1 MNKFE
6 QLIEFV
12 INDEEQKAR
21 ELFHDIVV
29 EKSRAIYESLMNEEA
44 EEGEEE
50 LDESFGEPLAD
61 SADDLVDD
69 VEMDET
75 SMAEADEEG
84 EEDDSE
90 EMSFGGEEEGEA
102 EPEELED
109 RVVDLE
115 DKLDELMAEFE
126 AMMGGE
132 DADMQGDEEFE
143 PDAGGDAMATD
154 DTAEIMPMAESA
166 GQTENKSAAEWLRD
180 PRLETQVNMLS
191 VDGVS
196 MMENP
201 AKGFKSFDN
210 YPHRYDTMQ
219 ASNPMYFNEFL
230 KVVAAKNPN
239 ASVTAV
245 MSAVRPQPA
254 MAEALELKAAPRP
267 VTSEEGGVN
276 KKSTVAANAG
286 AKGPVG
292 NTVKPVSTGTSMGGR
307 HDAAG
312 AYSNT
317 VKDLGATPTQEAG
330 KKAFKTAAPAP
341 VKTQAS
347 GVNTRSPVARG

>member
-44 EEGEEE
+44 DEEIEEAADEEAEGEEE
-50 LDESFGEPLAD
+50 LDESFGKPQAD
-61 SADDLVDD
+61 SADNLVDSTMMNELDDD
-69 VEMDET
+69 VEMDEV
-75 SMAEADEEG
+75 SMAEDDEEG
-84 EEDDSE
+84 EEE
-90 EMSFGGEEEGEA
+90 AEIGGEEEGEA

-132 DADMQGDEEFE
+132 ESDSMGGEEEFA
-143 PDAGGDAMATD
+143 PDAGGDAMDTD
-154 DTAEIMPMAESA
+154 DTAEIMPMAE
-166 GQTENKSAAEWLRD
+166 
-180 PRLETQVNMLS
+180 
-191 VDGVS
+191 
-196 MMENP
+196 
-201 AKGFKSFDN
+201 
-210 YPHRYDTMQ
+210 
-219 ASNPMYFNEFL
+219 
-230 KVVAAKNPN
+230 
-239 ASVTAV
+239 
-245 MSAVRPQPA
+245 
-254 MAEALELKAAPRP
+254 ALELKAAPKP